1 MEKNEKIHKIMK
13 TIPFRERKNLNNMFY
28 YFEEK
33 LFSDKN
39 YCGYAI
45 IIHIILIQI
54 LLILLI
60 QIHHRYTT

>member
-1 MEKNEKIHKIMK
+1 MK

-28 YFEEK
+28 CFEEN

-45 IIHIILIQI
+45 VIHILLIQ
-54 LLILLI
+54 ILLI